1 MTEKNIEAVAWGS
14 FLIWVG
20 IAIIAELGFPIGLLG
35 VGIITLIAQLMRK
48 SFNHKLEIFWVIAGL
63 LFVIGGIWGLLKI
76 DVPLIPILIIIA
88 GIVILTQVFKGKKE
102 KSNEITG

>member
-1 MTEKNIEAVAWGS
+1 
-14 FLIWVG
+14 
-20 IAIIAELGFPIGLLG
+20 
-35 VGIITLIAQLMRK
+35 MRK

-102 KSNEITG
+102 KSN